1 MTRLVVKPHRPVQF
15 ALAVILLSMLS
26 AIVTWILLDN
36 IHWSLIFTRL
46 SANEERK
53 QLGNTNRE
61 LEMENTSLRERVMVL
76 QSDTNLDNQTSVILQ
91 DEIRELQEEI
101 FRLKGELQFYQ
112 GVMEASGQ
120 GKGLDVHGI
129 YVRPLTQENGFRL
142 KLILTHVNNKDA
154 ETEGRMDISLE
165 GIQSGATRHVN
176 LKDVTLD
183 AGVDLTFKFRNF
195 KRFESNLALPAG
207 FSPQRV
213 FVELQPRDE
222 KQSKIKRVFDWPKT
236 AT

>member
-53 QLGNTNRE
+53 QLGDTNRE
-61 LEMENTSLRERVMVL
+61 LEKENASLRERVMAL

-91 DEIRELQEEI
+91 DEIRDLQEEI

-112 GVMEASGQ
+112 GVMEASGE

-129 YVRPLTQENGFRL
+129 FVRPLTQENGFRL
-142 KLILTHVNNKDA
+142 KLILTHVSNKDA

-165 GIQSGATRHVN
+165 GIQAGATRHVN

-183 AGVDLTFKFRNF
+183 AAVDLTFKFRNF